1 MARYAAYRKRDLLVA
16 LACAK
21 QAGIP
26 LCGIKFDGEKGFELV
41 VGEPQKNIEA
51 VIKERKNSWSNVK
64 PIADLSAGRERDSSR
79 TGMASPNTATFAR
92 STAVR
97 KSA

>member
-41 VGEPQKNIEA
+41 VGEPQKDVEA
-51 VIKERKNSWSNVK
+51 TIKERKNSWEGLKVK
-64 PIADLSAGRERDSSR
+64 PVGPAPA
-79 TGMASPNTATFAR
+79 ASKTATEIR
-92 STAVR
+92 NIGTSGRLTAVQ

>member
-1 MARYAAYRKRDLLVA
+1 MARYAAFRKRDLLVA
-16 LACAK
+16 LSCAK

-41 VGEPQKNIEA
+41 VGEPQKDIEA
-51 VIKERKNSWSNVK
+51 VIKERKKNSWNDGPQRLGGSPARVVSG
-64 PIADLSAGRERDSSR
+64 IATASPD
-79 TGMASPNTATFAR
+79 TGMSAR